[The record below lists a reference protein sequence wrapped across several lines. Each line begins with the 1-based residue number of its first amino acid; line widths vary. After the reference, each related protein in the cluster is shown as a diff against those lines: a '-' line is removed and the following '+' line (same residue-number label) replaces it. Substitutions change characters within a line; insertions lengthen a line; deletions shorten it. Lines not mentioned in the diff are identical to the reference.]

1 MQFYPLQLVPLLQHH
16 RLPLPLPLLRPRLA
30 RRDPRLRRRRGH
42 REPPL
47 LDAPGKTGR
56 QFLEQVVVVVVEEE
70 AGAVGRGEREGRVRR
85 GEVGGQDEAEEAE
98 ERRRERHRAAGA
110 RRRRRRGLRR
120 SHFRAVGATECALTF
135 YVARHYR
142 QKKKGHEYDII
153 SLFKN
158 MITYTSIIC
167 TSFIKKTNL
176 QRDMIHYSITYM
188 EKNISKLIVLE
199 RVTCFLWDE
208 WNMYLL

>member
-1 MQFYPLQLVPLLQHH
+1 
-16 RLPLPLPLLRPRLA
+16 
-30 RRDPRLRRRRGH
+30 
-42 REPPL
+42 
-47 LDAPGKTGR
+47 
-56 QFLEQVVVVVVEEE
+56 
-70 AGAVGRGEREGRVRR
+70 
-85 GEVGGQDEAEEAE
+85 
-98 ERRRERHRAAGA
+98 
-110 RRRRRRGLRR
+110 
-120 SHFRAVGATECALTF
+120 
-135 YVARHYR
+135 
-142 QKKKGHEYDII
+142 
-153 SLFKN
+153 